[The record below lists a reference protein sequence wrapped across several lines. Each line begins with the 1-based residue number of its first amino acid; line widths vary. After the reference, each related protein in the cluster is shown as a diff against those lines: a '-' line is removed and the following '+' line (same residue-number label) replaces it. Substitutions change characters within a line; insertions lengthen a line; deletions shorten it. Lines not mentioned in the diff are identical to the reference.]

1 MFRWRGASAS
11 FGPSALAV
19 AAFLTACGGG
29 PQYQAGLY
37 RGESVSFRIGPP
49 PTHWRRLQS
58 DEALI
63 AFRDDPNQ
71 ATIAVNGRCH
81 MDGDDV
87 PLQALTHHLFLHFT
101 DRELVQQRELQLDGR
116 AALETELV
124 ARLDGVPKH
133 FLVYVL
139 KKDGCVY
146 DFLRIADAETSAAG
160 EEEFRSFV
168 ASFEAVAP

>member
-1 MFRWRGASAS
+1 VSA
-11 FGPSALAV
+11 ALV
-19 AAFLTACGGG
+19 ACGGG
-29 PQYQAGLY
+29 AQYEAGLY
-37 RGESVSFRIGPP
+37 RGENVSFRVGPP
-49 PTHWRRLQS
+49 PGHWRRLES

-63 AFRDDPNQ
+63 AFRDDRSQ

-101 DRELVQQRELQLDGR
+101 DRELIEQRELRLDGR
-116 AALETELV
+116 AALQTELV

-146 DFLRIADAETSAAG
+146 DFLRIADTNSGASG
-160 EEEFRSFV
+160 EEEFRRFV